1 MKNMIIAAMAAYIF
15 YGFCEIRQPLIPVA
29 VFLIFWFLIGAVEAE
44 VNDFRESVR
53 RGERLNRR
61 INYIRKE

>member
-29 VFLIFWFLIGAVEAE
+29 VFLMIWWFIDAVEAE
-44 VNDFRESVR
+44 VNEFKQSVR